1 MVGKR
6 FEYLARLSAAATS
19 KFNDHAMRGKMLS
32 YVA

>member
-6 FEYLARLSAAATS
+6 FQYLTRLSAAAAAE
-19 KFNDHAMRGKMLS
+19 FNDHAMRREMLG